1 MTREQ
6 FDALVVRLDERLGKR
21 PGRLKAELVLFALA
35 AFALMFA
42 WTGFLLLVA
51 GFLLFIAFTVE
62 WKGESAGFVLAVGM
76 ACFFLFLAGRSLL
89 TLMIRMEPPKGRRL
103 TREETPELFTL
114 VEEVRRQLH
123 CRPFHEV
130 LLSPDF
136 NASAC
141 YRPRLGF
148 LGWARN
154 SLVLGFPFLECLSV
168 EQVKSIIAHEFTHM
182 AGGHSAFSAW
192 IYRQRQIWAALMV
205 KLEDR
210 AASGGRSFSV
220 NRLFLRILRWFW
232 PRFHARA
239 FLLSRAN
246 EYEADQNAAKVAGA
260 EQAGQALWR
269 TGAFGERLDEEFWQ
283 ELWREAAESS
293 TPPHDGLSRMTLALS
308 KAPDAEKAV
317 RWKERCCLEL
327 TSHLDTHPAL
337 PDRLKSLGL
346 PVRDFAL
353 ALFPVAAS
361 PAAAP
366 VLLGVALP
374 ALREEM
380 QCAWEKNLLAMWKER
395 HAVAS
400 NRQGQLQ
407 RMEAHTEGPLSDN
420 PEVLWERA
428 RLLLEVNGDAAAEPL
443 LRQLLALTPG
453 HHHAALQ
460 LGRILL
466 KRGVGEGESLLRKLL
481 DTEEVFMVSGEML
494 TQHYVRTGQDRQR
507 RELQAT
513 LDRLEKQYQEAS
525 REESS
530 IRASDEFSAEGLADC
545 DLSGLREALRS
556 AGATQA
562 WLARKVIKS
571 GPSRRVFILVVTTK
585 RGWTDRGASTRDDA
599 LARNLARTV
608 VLPGRFLVI
617 HPASALS
624 GVAKVVQ
631 RKGQRLECLMV

>member
-6 FDALVVRLDERLGKR
+6 FDALVARLDQRLGKR
-21 PGRLKAELVLFALA
+21 PGRLKAELVFFALA

-42 WTGFLLLVA
+42 WAGFLLLVA
-51 GFLLFIAFTVE
+51 GSLIFLAFTVE
-62 WKGESAGFVLAVGM
+62 WKDSPGFFFTMGI
-76 ACFFLFLAGRSLL
+76 ACLFLILAGRAFF
-89 TLMIRMEPPKGRRL
+89 TLMIRTEPPKGRRL
-103 TREETPELFTL
+103 TREEVPELFAL
-114 VEEVRRQLH
+114 VEEVRSELQ

-130 LLSPDF
+130 LLTPDF

-154 SLVLGFPFLECLSV
+154 SLVLGLPLLECLSV

-192 IYRQRQIWAALMV
+192 VYRQRQIWAGLMV
-205 KLEDR
+205 KIDER
-210 AASGGRSFSV
+210 AASSGRSYSV
-220 NRLFLRILRWFW
+220 NKLFLRILRWFW

-239 FLLSRAN
+239 FLLSRTD
-246 EYEADQNAAKVAGA
+246 EYEADRNAAKVTGVEPAGL
-260 EQAGQALWR
+260 ALWR
-269 TGAFGERLDEEFWQ
+269 IGAFGERLEEEFWQ
-283 ELWREAAESS
+283 ELWEEAAGTS

-308 KAPDAEKAV
+308 KAPDVEKAV

-327 TSHLDTHPAL
+327 TGHLDTHPAL
-337 PDRLKSLGL
+337 PDRLKGLGL
-346 PVRDFAL
+346 SVRDFAL
-353 ALFPVAAS
+353 APFPVAVS
-361 PAAAP
+361 PAASS
-366 VLLGVALP
+366 VLLGASLP
-374 ALREEM
+374 VLRETV
-380 QCAWEKNLLAMWKER
+380 QAHWEKNVLAMWKER

-428 RLLLEVNGDAAAEPL
+428 TLLLQVNGDAAAEPL
-443 LRQLLALTPG
+443 LRQLLALKPA

-466 KRGVGEGESLLRKLL
+466 KRGVGEGESLLLRLL

-494 TQHYVRTGQDRQR
+494 TQHYVRTGQEQQR
-507 RELQAT
+507 RELQVT

-530 IRASDEFSAEGLADC
+530 IRASDEFSAEGLTDC
-545 DLSGLREALRS
+545 DLTGLREALCG
-556 AGATQA
+556 AGTTRA

-571 GPSRRVFILVVTTK
+571 APSRRVFILVVTTK
-585 RGWTDRGASTRDDA
+585 RGWTDRSASTRDEA

-608 VLPGRFLVI
+608 TLPGRFLVI

-624 GVAKVVQ
+624 GVAKAVQ
-631 RKGQRLECLMV
+631 RKGQMLECLMV

>member
-6 FDALVVRLDERLGKR
+6 FDALVARLDQRLGKR
-21 PGRLKAELVLFALA
+21 PGRLKAELVLFALT

-42 WTGFLLLVA
+42 WAGLLLLVA
-51 GFLLFIAFTVE
+51 GFLIFLAFTME
-62 WKGESAGFVLAVGM
+62 WKDSPGFFFAMGI
-76 ACFFLFLAGRSLL
+76 ACFFLVLAGRAFF
-89 TLMIRMEPPKGRRL
+89 TLMIRMEAPNGHRL
-103 TREETPELFTL
+103 TKGEAPELFAL
-114 VEEVRRQLH
+114 VEEVRSQLQ
-123 CRPFHEV
+123 CRSFHEV

-154 SLVLGFPFLECLSV
+154 SLVLGLPLLECLSV

-192 IYRQRQIWAALMV
+192 IYRQRQIWAGLIV
-205 KLEDR
+205 KMDER
-210 AASGGRSFSV
+210 AASRGRSFFV
-220 NRLFLRILRWFW
+220 NKLFLRIVRWFW

-239 FLLSRAN
+239 FLLSRTD
-246 EYEADQNAAKVAGA
+246 EYEADRNAAKVAGV
-260 EQAGQALWR
+260 EPAGQALWR
-269 TGAFGERLDEEFWQ
+269 IGAFGERLSEDFWQ
-283 ELWREAAESS
+283 ELWQEAAGSS
-293 TPPHDGLSRMTLALS
+293 TPPHDGLSRMTVALS

-317 RWKERCCLEL
+317 RWKERCCMEL
-327 TSHLDTHPAL
+327 TGHLDTHPAL

-353 ALFPVAAS
+353 APFPVAAS

-366 VLLGVALP
+366 VLLGASLP
-374 ALREEM
+374 VLRETI
-380 QCAWEKNLLAMWKER
+380 QSHWEKNVLAMWKER

-407 RMEAHTEGPLSDN
+407 RMEVHTEGPLSDS

-428 RLLLEVNGDAAAEPL
+428 SLLLEVNGDAAAEPL
-443 LRQLLALTPG
+443 LRQLLALKPE

-466 KRGVGEGESLLRKLL
+466 KRGAGEGESLLRKLL

-494 TQHYVRTGQDRQR
+494 TQHYVRSGQEQQR
-507 RELQAT
+507 RELQGT

-545 DLSGLREALRS
+545 DLSGLQEALRS

-571 GPSRRVFILVVTTK
+571 APSRRVFILVVTTK
-585 RGWTDRGASTRDDA
+585 RGWTDRGASTRDEA

-617 HPASALS
+617 HPSSALS
-624 GVAKVVQ
+624 GVAKAVQ
-631 RKGQRLECLMV
+631 RKGHKLECSSV